1 MLSTTD
7 CPSCRKARLLAL
19 GVLAS
24 TIGDAGDLCAVTI
37 SHWRDRCG
45 SAGLSAH
52 AWPLACAGLLASGAV
67 RLVYHPFDGAPA
79 RVVLG
84 GVS

>member
-1 MLSTTD
+1 MLSD
-7 CPSCRKARLLAL
+7 CSSCRKARLLAL

-67 RLVYHPFDGAPA
+67 RLVPSHGVPPV